1 MTESTIAG
9 MPPAKIEI
17 RNLNIYYGDF
27 RAVKDIT
34 LNIPEGCVTA
44 FIGPS
49 GCGKS
54 TLLRS
59 LNRMYDL
66 YEGQRAEGFCR
77 MGDTDILG
85 KETDVTELRSRI
97 GMVFQEPKLLPW
109 KTVAE
114 NVALAVRHLPE
125 KERNDRVLEVL
136 ERVGLSAWKDALP
149 GFISGGMAQRAGLAR
164 ALVSDPALLLMDEP
178 FGALDALTRLT
189 LQDECLRLFAKSDMT
204 VFLITHDA
212 REAVRLADRI
222 LVLDEGAITLDMPL
236 TLSQPRAPEDPALAA
251 AERMV
256 LDAIFRRDATR

>member
-1 MTESTIAG
+1 MRGVNVHFHSLTQRFERKDGSSVVTPISDLSLTLEAG
-9 MPPAKIEI
+9 S
-17 RNLNIYYGDF
+17 
-27 RAVKDIT
+27 
-34 LNIPEGCVTA
+34 VTA
-44 FIGPS
+44 LLGRS
-49 GCGKS
+49 GCGKT
-54 TLLRS
+54 TLLRITAGLLAS
-59 LNRMYDL
+59 TSGRVEFDPP
-66 YEGQRAEGFCR
+66 AP
-77 MGDTDILG
+77 
-85 KETDVTELRSRI
+85 RI

-125 KERNDRVLEVL
+125 KERNDRVAEVL

-149 GFISGGMAQRAGLAR
+149 GVISGGMAQRAGLAR

-236 TLSQPRAPEDPALAA
+236 TFSQPRAPEDPALAA
-251 AERMV
+251 AERRV

>member
-1 MTESTIAG
+1 
-9 MPPAKIEI
+9 
-17 RNLNIYYGDF
+17 
-27 RAVKDIT
+27 
-34 LNIPEGCVTA
+34 
-44 FIGPS
+44 
-49 GCGKS
+49 
-54 TLLRS
+54 
-59 LNRMYDL
+59 
-66 YEGQRAEGFCR
+66 
-77 MGDTDILG
+77 
-85 KETDVTELRSRI
+85 
-97 GMVFQEPKLLPW
+97 MVFQEPKLLPW

-149 GFISGGMAQRAGLAR
+149 GVISGGMAQRAGLAR

-251 AERMV
+251 AERRV